1 MALDGE
7 LQLLANGARVG
18 AAVDQAGRHRLSLVS
33 RPGDLDGK
41 RVEIRERRALAHAD
55 GDLADLAMFQGRG
68 RQRLRDRL
76 PQVVQVTV
84 EELARG
90 VAGPRVAGRAVR

>member
-33 RPGDLDGK
+33 RPGDLDSEG
-41 RVEIRERRALAHAD
+41 VEIRERRALAYAD
-55 GDLADLAMFQGRG
+55 GDLAHL
-68 RQRLRDRL
+68 
-76 PQVVQVTV
+76 
-84 EELARG
+84 
-90 VAGPRVAGRAVR
+90 AVREDGCGDPFRDCLEKVGRLAFEDLPGGLLQQRIADR